1 MKKTL
6 LDASFEES
14 TGLVTDQYIQT
25 SMEDIEKNGYGK
37 KILGFL
43 TVNLFMYLITFIGR
57 YVDSQIILTLFKST
71 EVLVS
76 IPFFLGLLVT
86 LLYFISLKKIHQK
99 RVLSYYYFNKYMF
112 LLTFLFYCQI
122 EILLVIFSTM
132 ILGEFLSIF
141 IYLVVFMIALLE
153 RYQWFS
159 KTSYNSLYGNVDFS
173 NPLER
178 YVELFVAHSRKFGW
192 LVLIPV
198 FLYRIFFSGGENLY
212 RNDLIRTV
220 SILSFPIIGL
230 VGLYF
235 VIALGA
241 SQIKGYYISK
251 YMEDYRILSGYSI
264 EDWYGKKSRRYK
276 ESLGK

>member
-1 MKKTL
+1 MKKTVWN
-6 LDASFEES
+6 ASLEES

-141 IYLVVFMIALLE
+141 IYSVVFMIALLE

-178 YVELFVAHSRKFGW
+178 SVELFVAHSRKFGW
-192 LVLIPV
+192 LVLTPV

-212 RNDLIRTV
+212 RNDLIRMV

-264 EDWYGKKSRRYK
+264 EDWYGKKSKRYK

>member
-1 MKKTL
+1 MKKTVWN
-6 LDASFEES
+6 ASLEES
-14 TGLVTDQYIQT
+14 TGLVTDRYIQT

-71 EVLVS
+71 EILVS

-141 IYLVVFMIALLE
+141 IYSVVFMIALLE

-192 LVLIPV
+192 LVLTPV

-264 EDWYGKKSRRYK
+264 EDWYGKKSKRYK

>member
-1 MKKTL
+1 MKKSIWN
-6 LDASFEES
+6 ASLEES
-14 TGLVTDQYIQT
+14 MGLVTDQYIQT

-86 LLYFISLKKIHQK
+86 LLYFISLKKIPQK

-141 IYLVVFMIALLE
+141 IYSVVFMIALLE
-153 RYQWFS
+153 RYRWFS

-178 YVELFVAHSRKFGW
+178 YLELFVAHSKKFGW

-212 RNDLIRTV
+212 RNDLIRVV

-264 EDWYGKKSRRYK
+264 EDWYGKESKRYK
-276 ESLGK
+276 ESLGE

>member
-1 MKKTL
+1 MKKTVWN
-6 LDASFEES
+6 ASLEES
-14 TGLVTDQYIQT
+14 MGLVTDQYIQT

-76 IPFFLGLLVT
+76 IPFFLGVLVT

-141 IYLVVFMIALLE
+141 IYSVVFMIALLE

-192 LVLIPV
+192 LVLTPV

-220 SILSFPIIGL
+220 SILSFPIIGM

-264 EDWYGKKSRRYK
+264 EDWYGKKSKRYK

>member
-1 MKKTL
+1 MKKTVWN
-6 LDASFEES
+6 ASLEES
-14 TGLVTDQYIQT
+14 MGLVTDQYIQT

-86 LLYFISLKKIHQK
+86 LLYFISLKKIPQK

-141 IYLVVFMIALLE
+141 IYSVVFMIALLE
-153 RYQWFS
+153 RYRWFS
-159 KTSYNSLYGNVDFS
+159 KTSYNNLYGNVDFS

-212 RNDLIRTV
+212 RNDLIRAV

-264 EDWYGKKSRRYK
+264 EDWYGKKSKRYK

>member
-1 MKKTL
+1 
-6 LDASFEES
+6 
-14 TGLVTDQYIQT
+14 
-25 SMEDIEKNGYGK
+25 
-37 KILGFL
+37 
-43 TVNLFMYLITFIGR
+43 
-57 YVDSQIILTLFKST
+57 
-71 EVLVS
+71 
-76 IPFFLGLLVT
+76 
-86 LLYFISLKKIHQK
+86 
-99 RVLSYYYFNKYMF
+99 MF

-141 IYLVVFMIALLE
+141 IYSVVFMIALLE

-192 LVLIPV
+192 LVLTPV

>member
-1 MKKTL
+1 MKKTVWN
-6 LDASFEES
+6 ASLEES
-14 TGLVTDQYIQT
+14 MGVVTDRYIQT

-71 EVLVS
+71 EILVS

-141 IYLVVFMIALLE
+141 IYSVVFMIALLE

-173 NPLER
+173 NPLGR

-192 LVLIPV
+192 LVLTPV

-264 EDWYGKKSRRYK
+264 EDWYGKKSKLYK

>member
-1 MKKTL
+1 MKKSIWN
-6 LDASFEES
+6 ASLEES
-14 TGLVTDQYIQT
+14 MGLVTDQYIQT

-86 LLYFISLKKIHQK
+86 LLYFISLKKIPQK

-141 IYLVVFMIALLE
+141 IYSVVFMIALLE
-153 RYQWFS
+153 RYRWFS
-159 KTSYNSLYGNVDFS
+159 KTSYNSLYGKVDFS

-178 YVELFVAHSRKFGW
+178 YLELFVAHSKKFGW

-212 RNDLIRTV
+212 RNDLIRAV

-264 EDWYGKKSRRYK
+264 EDWYGKESKRYK
-276 ESLGK
+276 ESLGE

>member
-1 MKKTL
+1 MKKTVWN
-6 LDASFEES
+6 ASLEES
-14 TGLVTDQYIQT
+14 TGVVTDQYIQT
-25 SMEDIEKNGYGK
+25 SMEDIEKNGFGK

-57 YVDSQIILTLFKST
+57 YVDLQIILTLFKST

-141 IYLVVFMIALLE
+141 IYSVVFMLALLE

-192 LVLIPV
+192 LVLTPV
-198 FLYRIFFSGGENLY
+198 FLYRIFFSGGKNLY